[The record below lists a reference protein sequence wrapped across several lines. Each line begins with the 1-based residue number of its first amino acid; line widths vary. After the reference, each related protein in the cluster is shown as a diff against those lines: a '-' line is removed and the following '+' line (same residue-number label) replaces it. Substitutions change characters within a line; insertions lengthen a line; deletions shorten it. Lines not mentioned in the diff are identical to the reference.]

1 MFSTVTSAFL
11 SISLTRWTPR
21 GDLRSIASDFLL
33 ALNMWKYH
41 GSSGA
46 LPGSTRRA
54 GSPVFGFSILTTSA
68 PSQASASVQ
77 DGPASNWVKSTT
89 RIPARHSR
97 SWQLS
102 LIVDRLPRRGAM
114 VPSPPGAHHR
124 QHLLGV
130 EAQAG
135 LGDLVRR
142 AAEAERRRQ
151 LEVAHEAAPLV
162 ELLQDSVGRAPDR
175 GLHERRHDAVHA
187 DLAGQRDLLRVGV
200 VALHRAEVLA
210 Q

>member
-68 PSQASASVQ
+68 PSQASASVH
-77 DGPASNWVKSTT
+77 DGPASNWVKSRSEEHTSELQS
-89 RIPARHSR
+89 HS
-97 SWQLS
+97 
-102 LIVDRLPRRGAM
+102 
-114 VPSPPGAHHR
+114 
-124 QHLLGV
+124 
-130 EAQAG
+130 
-135 LGDLVRR
+135 DLVCRLL
-142 AAEAERRRQ
+142 
-151 LEVAHEAAPLV
+151 LEKKK
-162 ELLQDSVGRAPDR
+162 Q
-175 GLHERRHDAVHA
+175 
-187 DLAGQRDLLRVGV
+187 
-200 VALHRAEVLA
+200 
-210 Q
+210 

>member
-1 MFSTVTSAFL
+1 MFSIVTSAFFR
-11 SISLTRWTPR
+11 SSRTSSSPR
-21 GDLRSIASDFLL
+21 GDLRSSVSDFLF

-68 PSQASASVQ
+68 PSRASVSVQ
-77 DGPASNWVKSTT
+77 EGPASNWVKSTT
-89 RIPARHSR
+89 RMPVRHSR

-114 VPSPPGAHHR
+114 VPKLLPGAHDG
-124 QHLLGV
+124 QDLLGV
-130 EAQAG
+130 ETQAG

-142 AAEAERRRQ
+142 AA
-151 LEVAHEAAPLV
+151 
-162 ELLQDSVGRAPDR
+162 
-175 GLHERRHDAVHA
+175 
-187 DLAGQRDLLRVGV
+187 
-200 VALHRAEVLA
+200 
-210 Q
+210 

>member
-11 SISLTRWTPR
+11 SISLTRWIPR

-54 GSPVFGFSILTTSA
+54 GSPVLGFSILTTSA
-68 PSQASASVQ
+68 PSHASTSVH

-89 RIPARHSR
+89 RMPARNSR

-102 LIVDRLPRRGAM
+102 LIADLPPRL
-114 VPSPPGAHHR
+114 
-124 QHLLGV
+124 
-130 EAQAG
+130 
-135 LGDLVRR
+135 
-142 AAEAERRRQ
+142 AEN
-151 LEVAHEAAPLV
+151 LPLTYDAAPT
-162 ELLQDSVGRAPDR
+162 DR
-175 GLHERRHDAVHA
+175 GRSRRDKM
-187 DLAGQRDLLRVGV
+187 
-200 VALHRAEVLA
+200 
-210 Q
+210 